1 MLKRAGL
8 TFKDLYTE
16 PAKTARLIGSKLVTA
31 SGLNARPESIGATLQ
46 HGMKGSALDYYGP
59 DAMLQVAIG
68 DVFTAVGRAQAGLAG
83 LEKDPQR
90 RAQFLAA
97 VHLGLRQGL
106 HEAIAEVD
114 RFKTMQKLCTND
126 EPRFVAMR
134 DTLYQ
139 NAAIRPAA
147 GPDALNLAK
156 MMDSFGRPDQVTGEG
171 VAHKDAGPN
180 QIRYSWQDEMDV
192 ANAYAAGNKTD
203 YDWKEL
209 AGRNRKVL
217 KDAARE
223 EIDQM
228 AAALQK
234 NESFRAFMREKEN
247 PLENLE
253 AFRLASSALNLEE
266 NRKQFLLEMAQKVAV
281 PNPRELAPQH
291 RESAP
296 QPRELA
302 QNADQLLD
310 IEGPEQPN
318 LQGAIHV

>member
-1 MLKRAGL
+1 MADAKEKLRNAVQAGDLEAVRQAQAEYEQLEAVTDKAFGILGSEKVCQEPLFSGNVESTRSNMRFMPAKYSLDTTRQKKLNSLYLGYTLLKRAGL

-16 PAKTARLIGSKLVTA
+16 PAKTARLIRSKLVTA

-59 DAMLQVAIG
+59 DKMLQVAMG
-68 DVFTAVGRAQAGLAG
+68 DVFRAVGRAQAGLAG

-97 VHLGLRQGL
+97 VHLGLHQGL
-106 HEAIAEVD
+106 HEAMVEVD

-126 EPRFVAMR
+126 EPRYVGMR

-180 QIRYSWQDEMDV
+180 QIRYSWQDEMD
-192 ANAYAAGNKTD
+192 AAG
-203 YDWKEL
+203 
-209 AGRNRKVL
+209 
-217 KDAARE
+217 
-223 EIDQM
+223 
-228 AAALQK
+228 
-234 NESFRAFMREKEN
+234 
-247 PLENLE
+247 
-253 AFRLASSALNLEE
+253 
-266 NRKQFLLEMAQKVAV
+266 
-281 PNPRELAPQH
+281 APG
-291 RESAP
+291 EPGP
-296 QPRELA
+296 QL
-302 QNADQLLD
+302 
-310 IEGPEQPN
+310 G
-318 LQGAIHV
+318 H